1 MTTHKSEDYKVSAVN
16 YYLTEDTTQEEVCKI
31 FKCSVRSLL
40 RWVDRFKE
48 EKEIKR
54 HNRKPVAYKVKKE
67 HVKFILEEL
76 KNNKTI
82 TLEEILTKLKNKYKD
97 VDLSL
102 MHVHRIVKDNNITLK
117 ITRIRHEPVK
127 RFGKDININSKIKEF
142 YEEVKKYKL
151 EDIICIDETSIKS
164 LQKRQHCYS
173 EMGKR
178 CVIKTTSQE
187 VFKKYTGIFAITSK
201 GVIEWDL
208 YEKGGINTDRL
219 IEFLEK
225 NITSKLKNKLIILDN
240 ASSHRNERIKELIG
254 KNNHILYA
262 VPYQHFTNSIE
273 NYFSML
279 KSRLQKNEGLKY
291 TDIKANIGNVL
302 RTIPEKN
309 YENIFKGA
317 YKRPEKYV
325 AKNKTRKKPLK
336 TYL

>member
-1 MTTHKSEDYKVSAVN
+1 M
-16 YYLTEDTTQEEVCKI
+16 
-31 FKCSVRSLL
+31 RSLL

-48 EKEIKR
+48 EIKR

-262 VPYQHFTNSIE
+262 VPYQHFTNNIE

-279 KSRLQKNEGLKY
+279 KSRLQKTEGLKY

>member
-254 KNNHILYA
+254 KNNHILYD

-279 KSRLQKNEGLKY
+279 KSRLQKTEGLKY